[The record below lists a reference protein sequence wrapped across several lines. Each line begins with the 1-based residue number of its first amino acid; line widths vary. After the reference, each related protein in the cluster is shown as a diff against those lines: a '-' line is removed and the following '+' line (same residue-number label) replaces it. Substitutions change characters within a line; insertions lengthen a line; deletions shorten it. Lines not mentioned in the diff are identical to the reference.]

1 MSKDQ
6 CGLCLYYYA
15 ERGDYG
21 FCLLK
26 RKELSGYGLE
36 SCFEPRFISVVDWG
50 DRQERSDSVHG
61 VPQAIKLSDDA
72 KDAQQSF

>member
-21 FCLLK
+21 FCLAK
-26 RKELSGYGLE
+26 GKELSGYGLE
-36 SCFEPRFISVVDWG
+36 PCFEPRFISVVDRG
-50 DRQERSDSVHG
+50 DRQEWPDSVHG

-72 KDAQQSF
+72 EDTKPHL

>member
-36 SCFEPRFISVVDWG
+36 PCFEPRFISVVDRG

-61 VPQAIKLSDDA
+61 VSQANQLPSDAEDT
-72 KDAQQSF
+72 KSHL